1 MIANAGIQAFEPLAS
16 TSEEDWNN
24 VIDIKVK
31 RTANTARAAL
41 PHMLSRKYGRI
52 DAGEAWRWSCAVLAK
67 PFKGGLQL
75 TVSQSGQ
82 CRTDQTDRQFPR
94 ARAYR
99 VHTS

>member
-1 MIANAGIQAFEPLAS
+1 VIANAGIQAFEPLAS

-52 DAGEAWRWSCAVLAK
+52 VLWTLR
-67 PFKGGLQL
+67 P
-75 TVSQSGQ
+75 V
-82 CRTDQTDRQFPR
+82 PR
-94 ARAYR
+94 ARERRPR
-99 VHTS
+99 VIHGRFRRSGKILMQNGATLRNAAQIRNG